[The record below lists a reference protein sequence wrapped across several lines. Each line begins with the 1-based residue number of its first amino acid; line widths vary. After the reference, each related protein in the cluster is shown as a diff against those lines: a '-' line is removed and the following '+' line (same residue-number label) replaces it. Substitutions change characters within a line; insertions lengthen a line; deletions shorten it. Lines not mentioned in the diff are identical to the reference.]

1 MFDAKTVEN
10 FVGQEEIDKILALVK
25 TIEPW
30 ENGGSDFWDNRSL
43 NAINIYLNNDKEVG
57 KILYDIRQRLG
68 IEIQKLYGVEQV
80 YPDLFQVVRWFPGMH
95 QPPHADDMTDAADE
109 RKAEVEW
116 FNHRHYG
123 AIIYLNDDYT
133 GGQTF
138 YPNHDVAITPKAG
151 MLAVHPGD
159 PNHLHG
165 VTEIGG
171 TIRYTL
177 ASFWTRDIEFF
188 DGWVID

>member
-10 FVGQEEIDKILALVK
+10 FVSQEEINKILTLVK
-25 TIEPW
+25 GIEPW
-30 ENGGSDFWDNRSL
+30 ENGGGEFWDNRSL
-43 NAINIYLNNDKEVG
+43 NAINIYLNHDKEVG
-57 KILYDIRQRLG
+57 RLLYDIRARLSEK
-68 IEIQKLYGVEQV
+68 IKELYNLDEA
-80 YPDLFQVVRWFPGMH
+80 YPDLFQVVRWFPGMY
-95 QPPHADDMTDAADE
+95 QPPHADDMTDAVDE
-109 RKAEVEW
+109 TRSELEW

-133 GGQTF
+133 GGKTF

-165 VTEIGG
+165 VTEIQGAM
-171 TIRYTL
+171 RYTL
-177 ASFWTRDIEFF
+177 ASFWTKDAEFF
-188 DGWVID
+188 DGWVLD